1 VTCSNATVSRKPSR
15 LNPSSKPALART
27 LRRVFGMQDLRPGQA
42 EVIASVMSGRDTIAI
57 MPTGSGKSLCY
68 QLPGLHL
75 DGTTIVVSP
84 LISLMK
90 DQFDKLQERGIEVA
104 QLNSAINAEEAG
116 RALTSIRLGR
126 SEFVLT
132 TPERLTTDA
141 SLVALLRDQTIDRIV
156 IDEAHCVSQWGH
168 DFRPA
173 FLGLKDVVARLGHP
187 PLLALT
193 ATATDAVIDDIVGA
207 LGLREPNV
215 IKTGMFRPNLRLE
228 VVRTASDDAKR
239 MHLAERLRA
248 DGDAGIVYAATIREV
263 EAIYGEMQAM
273 GVAAARYH
281 GRLSSR
287 ERHASQDRF
296 MAGELKVIIAT
307 NAFGMGI
314 DKADVR
320 FVVHYSLPGSLE
332 AYYQEA
338 GRAGR
343 DGDHA
348 TCSLFY
354 RVEDRRTHRFF
365 MAGRYPTTTDVV
377 AVYDALGQAT
387 PRTVAEIREGA
398 AGVAKT
404 KVRVILELLKSRG
417 FAKAHRGSRFSRT
430 VRDADGPA
438 LERASAMYLERQEAD
453 QQKLQQ
459 MELYAQVVTCRWKYL
474 LDYFEPG
481 TLDSIFACGVCD
493 VCQPDATS
501 SRHPAQD
508 IPA

>member
-1 VTCSNATVSRKPSR
+1 
-15 LNPSSKPALART
+15 
-27 LRRVFGMQDLRPGQA
+27 MQELRPGQA
-42 EVIASVMSGRDTIAI
+42 EVIASVLNGRDTIAV

-75 DGTTIVVSP
+75 DGTTVVVSP

-90 DQFDKLQERGIEVA
+90 DQFDKLQERGIDVA
-104 QLNSAINAEEAG
+104 QLNSAVKGEDSD
-116 RALTSIRLGR
+116 RALSSIEHGR

-132 TPERLTTDA
+132 TPERLTTDG
-141 SLVALLRDQTIDRIV
+141 SLIELLKGQSIDRIV

-193 ATATDAVIDDIVGA
+193 ATATDAVIDDIVSA
-207 LGLREPNV
+207 LGLRQAQV
-215 IKTGMFRPNLRLE
+215 IKTGMFRRNLHLE
-228 VVRTASDDAKR
+228 VVRTASEDAKR
-239 MHLAERLRA
+239 MRLAERLRA
-248 DGDAGIVYAATIREV
+248 HSGAGIVYAATIREV

-273 GVAAARYH
+273 GIAAARYH

-296 MAGELKVIIAT
+296 MAGDLKVIVAT

-343 DGDHA
+343 DGDDA

-365 MAGRYPTTTDVV
+365 MAGRYPSPADVV
-377 AVYDALGQAT
+377 AVYDALGEGDAAA
-387 PRTVAEIREGA
+387 RSLADIRGAA
-398 AGVAKT
+398 AGVATT
-404 KVRVILELLKSRG
+404 KVRVVLELLKDRG
-417 FAKAHRGSRFSRT
+417 FVKAHRGSRFSRT
-430 VRDADGPA
+430 GRAADAA
-438 LERASAMYLERQEAD
+438 MLERAAALYTERQQSD
-453 QQKLQQ
+453 QRKLQQ
-459 MELYAQVVTCRWKYL
+459 MELYAQVVSCRWKYL

-481 TLDSIFACGVCD
+481 SLDQAFACGVCD
-493 VCQPDATS
+493 VCSTPTDCEAPDG
-501 SRHPAQD
+501 PANS
-508 IPA
+508 AVVA